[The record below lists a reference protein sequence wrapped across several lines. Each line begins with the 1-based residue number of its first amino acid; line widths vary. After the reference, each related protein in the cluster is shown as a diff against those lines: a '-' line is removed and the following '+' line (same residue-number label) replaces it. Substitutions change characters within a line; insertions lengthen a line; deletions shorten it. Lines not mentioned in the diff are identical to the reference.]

1 VQLALHPETRIYLK
15 PDRDRRGRPCRD
27 GRRQP
32 LEASAGPLPT
42 HGYFGAAENIAERRH
57 QVTLIDKFLVGFEN
71 SCRHDGIGEL
81 AVDELRSPI
90 AE

>member
-15 PDRDRRGRPCRD
+15 PDRDRRGSPGAD
-27 GRRQP
+27 GGRQP

-42 HGYFGAAENIAERRH
+42 HCFFGVAQDIAEGRH
-57 QVTLIDKFLVGFEN
+57 QVTLIDKFRVGFEN
-71 SCRHDGIGEL
+71 SCRHDGVGEL